1 MTHCFFL
8 NTYTYT
14 LTTYSYKE
22 QYLNIIE
29 YLNLNMHICFPPKVE
44 ITNSWMEITAIFFY
58 PLPTDQSRSCDWS
71 SVWSMAKS
79 WWAVSIKDF
88 FPEGPND
95 QTGGF
100 WKIYC
105 YFVFFAGGVGC
116 RYVYYLDSIFLP
128 NIILFCTWISRR
140 VVFLKDQW
148 HSKNRHQQK
157 DHGDIAK
164 ALGPRAPNKS
174 ETPFQGSWARA
185 AEPMVTL
192 RFSAKG
198 GMPGWRHQKIQSA
211 FGEGVLC
218 TCFPIT
224 SRW

>member
-1 MTHCFFL
+1 MLPSKSWDHKLLNGNHRHFCHTHPTETSPEAAIDPVFDPWPGVDGFGSFFFPKDRTTKLGVLEDLLFLFIFFL
-8 NTYTYT
+8 
-14 LTTYSYKE
+14 
-22 QYLNIIE
+22 
-29 YLNLNMHICFPPKVE
+29 
-44 ITNSWMEITAIFFY
+44 
-58 PLPTDQSRSCDWS
+58 R
-71 SVWSMAKS
+71 
-79 WWAVSIKDF
+79 
-88 FPEGPND
+88 
-95 QTGGF
+95 GGG
-100 WKIYC
+100 
-105 YFVFFAGGVGC
+105 GGVGMFTIWIVSFTK
-116 RYVYYLDSIFLP
+116 YNS
-128 NIILFCTWISRR
+128 LFCTWISRR
-140 VVFLKDQW
+140 VVFLKRSMTFKKQALT
-148 HSKNRHQQK
+148 K